1 MKDFKLMVL
10 FLILMC
16 FYSCAEFQNAYGG
29 KSGYIKCR
37 KEIFGKWTTFSSTDI
52 LNVRRGHDK
61 KADEPTIWVFN
72 ENDTVVINKKAMT
85 YELEDCERLSINY
98 DEHRIFFK
106 VKQYNDT
113 LYLSQGFSEH
123 ESISIGLK
131 RIN

>member
-1 MKDFKLMVL
+1 MKDFKLIFL

-37 KEIFGKWTTFSSTDI
+37 KEIFGTWKTFSYTNTFNI
-52 LNVRRGHDK
+52 RRGHDIK
-61 KADEPTIWVFN
+61 TDESEIWVFN
-72 ENDTVVINKKAMT
+72 ENDTVIINKKAMN
-85 YELEDCERLSINY
+85 YELEDCERLTINY
-98 DEHRIFFK
+98 DEQKIFFK

-113 LYLSQGFSEH
+113 LYLSQGLSGH
-123 ESISIGLK
+123 ESINIGLK